1 MFNLKTKSTR
11 YHSEAESK
19 MWPRGTYV
27 QNRHRLTDMGG
38 TLAVAQGEGE
48 GAGWTQR
55 LGLLPATCCTEMDE
69 Q

>member
-1 MFNLKTKSTR
+1 
-11 YHSEAESK
+11 